1 MILLLNHHPIN
12 ILFLPGMRNLY
23 RGGSVMILLYIEPPS
38 YKDAVSARYEEV
50 SDDTPIEGGAV
61 TMGYTYI

>member
-1 MILLLNHHPIN
+1 MLFLPGMRNLYRGGSVMILLLNHHPIN

-38 YKDAVSARYEEV
+38 YKHAVSVRYEEF
-50 SDDTPIEGGAV
+50 I
-61 TMGYTYI
+61 